1 MLKAIGYFN
10 ALLNYAYKYYLQ
22 IKHYPKL
29 KIEGRPLIGKR
40 VRFILATGSKTSI
53 GKGVMISDDVIIQAW
68 SGAQITIGK
77 KCFFN
82 RTVSLIVHEKLE
94 IGNEVMLGENVKVYD
109 NEHVINGNKV
119 ERKLF
124 NTAPVIIRDN
134 CWIANSAVVLKGT
147 TMGPNTLVAA
157 LTMASG
163 NLEANAMYMG
173 VPCRKLK
180 KLETE
185 ESK

>member
-1 MLKAIGYFN
+1 MIKVIGYFR
-10 ALLNYAYKYYLQ
+10 ALLDYAYKHYLQ
-22 IKHYPKL
+22 IKHYPNL

-40 VRFILATGSKTSI
+40 VRFILAKGSKTTI

-68 SGAQITIGK
+68 PGAHISIGN

-82 RTVSLIVHEKLE
+82 RTVSLIVHEKLD

-124 NTAPVIIRDN
+124 NTGAVMIKDN
-134 CWIANSAVVLKGT
+134 CWIANNAVVLKGT

-185 ESK
+185 DSK